1 MELELQIP
9 QEAPR
14 ILVQGTRLR
23 DGHALEEP
31 TQEVKNAVL
40 YGKDYEVTV
49 KFRNRWGRERS
60 YTTGFEGAVNYIE
73 RKREETESAAVS
85 EKLDSYMREI
95 PCPTCHGAR
104 LKPEVLA
111 VHIGDKSIAELS
123 DMSISE
129 AREFL
134 ATVDSS
140 SVRALS
146 RHPSSPRSRHA
157 WPSSLTWA

>member
-1 MELELQIP
+1 M
-9 QEAPR
+9 
-14 ILVQGTRLR
+14 GTPWKSL
-23 DGHALEEP
+23 P
-31 TQEVKNAVL
+31 KKVKDAIL

-111 VHIGDKSIAELS
+111 VRIGDKSIAELY
-123 DMSISE
+123 DMSIAD
-129 AREFL
+129 ARAFL
-134 ATVDSS
+134 ADVE
-140 SVRALS
+140 L
-146 RHPSSPRSRHA
+146 
-157 WPSSLTWA
+157 